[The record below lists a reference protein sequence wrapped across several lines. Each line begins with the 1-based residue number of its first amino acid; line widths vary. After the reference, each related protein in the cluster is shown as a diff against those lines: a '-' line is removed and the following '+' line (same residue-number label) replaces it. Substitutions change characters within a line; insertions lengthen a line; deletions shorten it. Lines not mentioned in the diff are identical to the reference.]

1 MQSALQL
8 AKTNDPCV
16 SGNGRVC
23 VFMCYLLIYV
33 LIYSDGK
40 YLLSTYYVPSTVLD
54 DWDTSR
60 IKQRSLLS
68 IELASSVEDN

>member
-1 MQSALQL
+1 M
-8 AKTNDPCV
+8 
-16 SGNGRVC
+16 
-23 VFMCYLLIYV
+23 FMCYLLIYV

-54 DWDTSR
+54 YWDTSR

-68 IELASSVEDN
+68 IELASSVKDN

>member
-8 AKTNDPCV
+8 AKTKDPCM
-16 SGNGRVC
+16 SSDGKGCVC
-23 VFMCYLLIYV
+23 VCVLFIYV
-33 LIYSDGK
+33 LTYSDGK

-68 IELASSVEDN
+68 IELASSGQDN